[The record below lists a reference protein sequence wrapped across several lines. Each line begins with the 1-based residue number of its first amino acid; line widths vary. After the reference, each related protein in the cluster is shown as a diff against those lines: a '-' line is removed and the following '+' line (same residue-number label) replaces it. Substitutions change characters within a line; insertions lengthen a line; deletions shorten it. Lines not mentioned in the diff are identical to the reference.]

1 MPTVPDLLFPEP
13 SVRIRHR
20 ELSDALT
27 FAFATGGATLGPVL
41 ARTSVGDSDFSPDCF
56 ARDLF
61 LKDFVH
67 DCLALAIAGEPR
79 ELNEGYLHRV
89 LTHPPRD
96 RATVEHRHAVFRELT
111 DPRLRARVEHA
122 WVALDQLRKNL
133 EATPLAR
140 VNPIHRRLEILRQF
154 KAIIE
159 YLAHGFEGCT
169 SALRLVHD
177 FASSVLDSS
186 GWADLCVVL
195 DHEDH
200 FARIDLSIRIGY
212 DGQIRAL
219 EIVRAEENRENPLH
233 QSQLRRLWDHFI
245 AFLRGHAFRE
255 REIIGRLVEQVF
267 DGVEPALLLCFQL
280 MTDCEFYLVGLG
292 LEAESKARALTV
304 CLPELLPSDPAERT
318 VLRRLFNPF
327 LFAEDRPPVPCDL
340 ELAGSS
346 LVIVTGPNSGGKT
359 RLLQAVAL
367 AQLLGQVGL
376 PVPAERARL
385 VWTDGIFVSLVQ
397 EVASDARE
405 GRLGTELL
413 RIRRLFE
420 TLSCNSL
427 VILDELCSGTNPS
440 EGEEIFELVVELLE
454 QLAPRAMI
462 TTHFLQFAGRLAQE
476 LPVAGLTFLQAE
488 LDDHFHPTFQFVPGV
503 ARTSLAQQ
511 TAERLGVTRESLAA
525 LVKQRCAEHA
535 RRHEPQ
541 AR

>member
-13 SVRIRHR
+13 SLRIRHR
-20 ELSDALT
+20 ELADALT
-27 FAFATGGATLGPVL
+27 FAFATGGAALGPVL
-41 ARTSVGDSDFSPDCF
+41 GRTAVGESDFSADCF

-67 DCLALAIAGEPR
+67 DCLALTVAGEPR
-79 ELNEGYLHRV
+79 ELHEGYLHRV

-96 RATVEHRHAVFRELT
+96 PATVAHRHAVFRELA
-111 DPRLRARVEHA
+111 DPRLRARLEQA
-122 WVALDQLRKNL
+122 WVAIDQLRKSL

-140 VNPIHRRLEILRQF
+140 SNPIHRRLEILRQF

-159 YLAHGFEGCT
+159 YVARGFEGCT

-177 FASSVLDSS
+177 FAQSVLDSP

-219 EIVRAEENRENPLH
+219 EIVRTAENRDNPLH
-233 QSQLRRLWDHFI
+233 QSQLRRLWDHLI
-245 AFLRGHAFRE
+245 ALLRGHAFRE

-267 DGVEPALLLCFQL
+267 DGIEPALLLCFQL
-280 MTDCEFYLVGLG
+280 QIDCEFYLVGLG
-292 LEAESKARALTV
+292 LEDQARARELTV
-304 CLPELLPSDPAERT
+304 CLPELVDADPAERT
-318 VLRRLFNPF
+318 VLRRLYNPF

-340 ELAGSS
+340 ELGGSS
-346 LVIVTGPNSGGKT
+346 LIIVTGPNSGGKT

-376 PVPAERARL
+376 PVPAEHARL
-385 VWTDGIFVSLVQ
+385 VWTDGLFVSLVQ
-397 EVASDARE
+397 EIASDARE

-413 RIRRLFE
+413 RIRRMFE

-488 LDDHFHPTFQFVPGV
+488 LDEHFHPTFQFVPGV

-535 RRHEPQ
+535 RRHERP
-541 AR
+541 AS